1 MTITYSITPHPLPTN
16 KNKKRCL
23 KKNNHCVLQGNS
35 SGHLACLTTSDRLDL
50 VGVMTYL
57 ASDPGTL
64 PNVSNCSLPPGVGSL
79 ADLHNNE
86 GRSLTFVGGRLF
98 YAWFTPLVLLV
109 GVVGNTL
116 SLCVFLSRNMRS
128 LSASTYLAAL
138 STADLTALVFYVLV
152 EWLIRGL
159 PVLRGG
165 DGEGEGESGRAGLMA
180 VNGSCQMVMYLHYVS
195 RFLSAWLVVA
205 FTVER

>member
-1 MTITYSITPHPLPTN
+1 MFQAVNASDSLNCMTDADS
-16 KNKKRCL
+16 
-23 KKNNHCVLQGNS
+23 
-35 SGHLACLTTSDRLDL
+35 LDI

-79 ADLHNNE
+79 ADLHSNE
-86 GRSLTFVGGRLF
+86 ARSLTFVGGRLF

-152 EWLIRGL
+152 EWLIRGM

-165 DGEGEGESGRAGLMA
+165 DGEGEGEGGRAGLMA

>member
-1 MTITYSITPHPLPTN
+1 MFQAVNASDSLNCMTDADS
-16 KNKKRCL
+16 
-23 KKNNHCVLQGNS
+23 
-35 SGHLACLTTSDRLDL
+35 LDI

-57 ASDPGTL
+57 ASDPGAF
-64 PNVSNCSLPPGVGSL
+64 PNVSNCSLPPGVLGSL
-79 ADLHNNE
+79 ADLNTP
-86 GRSLTFVGGRLF
+86 GQRPMIFVGGRLF

-165 DGEGEGESGRAGLMA
+165 DGEGEGEGGRAGLMA

-205 FTVER
+205 FTVERWVGVVGCVCVRGRG